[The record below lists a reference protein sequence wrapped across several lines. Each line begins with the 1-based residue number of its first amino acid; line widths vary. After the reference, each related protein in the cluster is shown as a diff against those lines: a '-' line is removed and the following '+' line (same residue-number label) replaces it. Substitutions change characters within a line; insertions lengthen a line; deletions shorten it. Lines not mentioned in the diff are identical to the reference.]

1 MNLSVFVGQ
10 VCNLQRVCNPLG
22 GLEEKPGSAGYKPA
36 RRMQSCPTKK
46 KQTTSSARAAV
57 AMFVTCA
64 VALAQNPPTP
74 PSGNVAL
81 PLDEYNKLVE
91 RAAQPPQRPDAPP
104 VPYVIKSAN
113 LDLKVGDLVSGK
125 ILLEGEVL
133 AKGDRKVPLVTGMIV
148 VDANQ
153 NGRDLPVEQD
163 GVAHV
168 AILPGASEFA
178 VTLETVLPLAI
189 ETGRASFLLPV
200 PACGAARL
208 TLTLPGDQTQVNL
221 SPGLITNRSSRNG
234 QTTIEATLVPGQNAT
249 LWWASRLTAQAPV
262 APKEVRFLSDVKT
275 LISVSEAE
283 IGVAALAQITVIQ
296 GEPAQFEILAPE
308 GYELTGVTGPTVLT
322 SEVQPH
328 GILVKVSDAAVR
340 EHQFLI
346 SLTKPNTVTKAELP
360 LISFQNTQRETGE
373 LLIEGSGAME
383 LTATERG
390 GLRRMDLKE
399 ISPDL
404 RSLSRATLHAAFRYQ
419 KRPAER
425 PAVAL
430 EWVRF
435 PDGKVLSAV
444 AQQAIVTTL
453 VTSEGRSL
461 TEVKLTLRNQAQPF
475 LKVELPAGATILSA
489 EVAGEK
495 VKPVQ
500 GADGNRVPLLRPGL
514 RTADA
519 YSVSFVF
526 LHAGAP
532 FAKKGGAE
540 LTLPKMDLPIGRVE
554 WEVFLPERYKVADFG
569 GDAIPANLLRAGE
582 EAAIDELK
590 VLGSGQVG
598 GTVTDPVGA
607 VIPGVAIVVHHLGTG
622 ATYHAVTDASGRW
635 SVDGVPSGA
644 IRITANQ
651 LGFHTAVRDTNHDR
665 ERGTFRNLRLDVGS
679 TNETVTVSVE
689 ASSRVQTMNAEVS
702 LNGRDQRS
710 LQREKQKVALAD
722 QPASANVFDL
732 QKRVAGVL
740 PIAVSVPRAGSSYRF
755 VRPLVIDEE
764 TRLTF
769 SYRSR

>member
-1 MNLSVFVGQ
+1 MTRFVSLIVGQ

-22 GLEEKPGSAGYKPA
+22 GVQEKPGSAGYKPA
-36 RRMQSCPTKK
+36 RRIQSCPTS
-46 KQTTSSARAAV
+46 TTAAV
-57 AMFVTCA
+57 AMFVACS
-64 VALAQNPPTP
+64 VALAQSSVPLP
-74 PSGNVAL
+74 PSGNVTL

-91 RAAQPPQRPDAPP
+91 RAALPPQRPDVPP

-133 AKGDRKVPLVTGMIV
+133 AKGEHKVPLVSGMIV
-148 VDANQ
+148 VEANQ
-153 NGRDLPVEQD
+153 NGRELPVEQD
-163 GVAHV
+163 GATHAAVLA
-168 AILPGASEFA
+168 GASDFA
-178 VTLETVLPLAI
+178 VTLETVLPLTI
-189 ETGRASFLLPV
+189 ETGRASFILPV

-208 TLTLPGDQTQVNL
+208 TLTVPGDQTQVNL
-221 SPGLITNRSSRNG
+221 SPGLITNRSSRSG

-249 LWWASRLTAQAPV
+249 LWWASRLAATQAPV

-283 IGVAALAQITVIQ
+283 LAVAALAQVTVIQ

-328 GILVKVSDAAVR
+328 GILIKVSDAAVR

-346 SLTKPNTVTKAELP
+346 SLTKSNTMTKAELP

-540 LTLPKMDLPIGRVE
+540 LDLPKMDLPIGRVE
-554 WEVFLPERYKVADFG
+554 WEVFLPDRYKVADFG

-582 EAAIDELK
+582 EAAVDELK

-598 GTVTDPVGA
+598 GTVTDSSGA
-607 VIPGVAIVVHHLGTG
+607 VIPRATVVVHHLGTG
-622 ATYHAVTDASGRW
+622 ATYRAESDAQGRW
-635 SVDGVPSGA
+635 SVDGIPSGA
-644 IRITANQ
+644 IRITADHP
-651 LGFHTAVRDTNHDR
+651 GFRTMVRDINHDGQR
-665 ERGTFRNLRLDVGS
+665 STFRNLRLDVGS
-679 TNETVTVSVE
+679 VNEAITVE
-689 ASSRVQTMNAEVS
+689 AEVSSRVQTSNAEVAS
-702 LNGRDQRS
+702 INQRPA
-710 LQREKQKVALAD
+710 QKDKQKPLPAD

-732 QKRVAGVL
+732 QRRVAGVL

-764 TRLTF
+764 TKLTF